1 MGIKKQG
8 PGRYLVRVT
17 RRIDGVRMTRKKVC
31 DSREEAKHVN
41 GELEAELEALAQ
53 GEAPPERATLG
64 DFAARWLERKAASLK
79 PSTAAKYLTD
89 LEQHLL
95 PGLGARFLD
104 ELRPSDVER
113 FLIADGGSANNRRNR
128 LALLRQL
135 AKASV
140 AEGLANRNWTLTV
153 RAPVPEGYSEDDPN
167 LLTAAELARVLEAVP
182 ESWRALASV
191 LAFTGLRWGEAT
203 ALHWEDVVIDLG
215 EPHNAHARIR
225 RSNWRGVE
233 LTPKTRAGKRVVPL
247 PPPLPELLVA
257 QRQRLERAG
266 LGECRWV
273 FPSQEGAMLRAT
285 PLSKVLTAAC
295 KSAGVRRITV
305 HGLRRTFNNLLRRV
319 AEGIVTRSMLGH
331 TNEAMTE
338 HYSLVDLAEKHAAA
352 AAVATAVAGG
362 LSGVPTGVAA
372 PAGTSKT

>member
-1 MGIKKQG
+1 M
-8 PGRYLVRVT
+8 R
-17 RRIDGVRMTRKKVC
+17 
-31 DSREEAKHVN
+31 
-41 GELEAELEALAQ
+41 
-53 GEAPPERATLG
+53 
-64 DFAARWLERKAASLK
+64 AAR
-79 PSTAAKYLTD
+79 T
-89 LEQHLL
+89 
-95 PGLGARFLD
+95 
-104 ELRPSDVER
+104 
-113 FLIADGGSANNRRNR
+113 NRRNR

-140 AEGLANRNWTLTV
+140 AEGLADRDWTLTV

-203 ALHWEDVVIDLG
+203 ALRWEDVVLDRA
-215 EPHNAHARIR
+215 EPHNAHARVR

-257 QRQRLERAG
+257 QRQRLEQAG
-266 LGECRWV
+266 LGACPWV
-273 FPSQEGAMLRAT
+273 FPNHDGEMVRGT
-285 PLSKVLTAAC
+285 PLSKVLSAAC
-295 KSAGVRRITV
+295 KNAGVRRITV

-319 AEGIVTRSMLGH
+319 AAGIVTRSMLGH

-352 AAVATAVAGG
+352 AAVFAAVAGVPN
-362 LSGVPTGVAA
+362 GVPAGAA
-372 PAGTSKT
+372 TPVDTSKT